1 MFVLKDLDPHA
12 LEIQSHYH
20 LSTKMVET
28 WRVKPSPTG
37 SGDAYLRRARL
48 VAREFRWLSADLD
61 DEVFSPASS
70 SVLLKVLPA
79 LLMAKQSTGD
89 EWTALS
95 LDVVDAYLTVEQR
108 VDTVISVVVHG
119 ETRFFKLLR
128 NLPGQRCGAKDWFES
143 FQTHLVESLA
153 IEPLVESPVLFRIPP
168 GDKAIV
174 RVAGQA
180 MAGLAKAEVAR
191 MEMTAEDCSM
201 LMICLLWDARR
212 AFVD

>member
-1 MFVLKDLDPHA
+1 
-12 LEIQSHYH
+12 
-20 LSTKMVET
+20 MVVT

-143 FQTHLVESLA
+143 LQTHLVESLA

-201 LMICLLWDARR
+201 LMICSLWDARR